1 MFFHSDLLEEASIRA
16 VFALNQERVLD
27 DYLVS
32 LGEASEEDIEEE
44 YIQKC
49 TQVVSGVTAR
59 STRVCFSW
67 MKGAHLNP
75 FLLLQDRVTLKLFTN
90 FIKSG
95 KVERGFDLSQRLHNE
110 KSFDIAINMA
120 DRAGH
125 RKLSDRIEEVK
136 NQRYPPIYEDSEDES
151 LDGSDG
157 YRSED
162 VDEQEPTAATQQDRM
177 APSMRR
183 EISPDAGGGLST
195 PRQPRRTCDGA
206 ENAGGGADDFTD
218 EESPPR
224 EALKRKFE
232 EDHQRAV
239 AADSR
244 KRVNPFA
251 KKKMESPARGL
262 MKVMGSP
269 TKMTLSRSSTFSA
282 KSRQKQRKGK
292 QIV

>member
-1 MFFHSDLLEEASIRA
+1 MAMGLTVKTELLEEASIRA

-49 TQVVSGVTAR
+49 TQV
-59 STRVCFSW
+59 
-67 MKGAHLNP
+67 
-75 FLLLQDRVTLKLFTN
+75 DRVTLKLFTS
-90 FIKSG
+90 FVKSG

-136 NQRYPPIYEDSEDES
+136 NQRYPPIYEDSEGES

-162 VDEQEPTAATQQDRM
+162 VDEQEPTVATQQDRI
-177 APSMRR
+177 APLIQR
-183 EISPDAGGGLST
+183 EISPDGGGGLST
-195 PRQPRRTCDGA
+195 PRQPRHTCDGA
-206 ENAGGGADDFTD
+206 ENSGGGADDFTD

-251 KKKMESPARGL
+251 KKKMESPARGI